1 MCSAEALSCWNVNA
15 SPGVLLTVSADAG
28 STIAQ
33 QYVKTISVV
42 EVWYQF
48 CAAECSQADGI
59 CVKYLVNTQLHK
71 ISQRTAVIISG
82 LRGNDIGQ
90 DCIFFQVETLDHSE
104 LTKYFSASRRR

>member
-28 STIAQ
+28 STVAQ

-59 CVKYLVNTQLHK
+59 CVKYLVNAQLHK
-71 ISQRTAVIISG
+71 ITQRTAVMISG
-82 LRGNDIGQ
+82 LR
-90 DCIFFQVETLDHSE
+90 ETTLDKTVFFPSGDVR
-104 LTKYFSASRRR
+104 SQRVN